1 MATTFS
7 ARVDGGEQAISSV
20 GTTWTEVRFPL
31 QTRRTTF
38 SFDGV
43 SGFIGRGQTAG
54 GAVSGH
60 EEIVADVPFEIFL
73 GPPSYADLLLGYR
86 AVQVAV
92 SSATATVYA
101 RSEVG

>member
-20 GTTWTEVRFPL
+20 GTTWVEVRFPL
-31 QTRRTTF
+31 RSRRITATF
-38 SFDGV
+38 GADG
-43 SGFIGRGQTAG
+43 FLGRGQTEG

-60 EEIVADVPFEIFL
+60 STILAGIPYELWI
-73 GPPSYADLLLGYR
+73 GPPSYADLVAGYR

-92 SSATATVYA
+92 GTGSATVYL